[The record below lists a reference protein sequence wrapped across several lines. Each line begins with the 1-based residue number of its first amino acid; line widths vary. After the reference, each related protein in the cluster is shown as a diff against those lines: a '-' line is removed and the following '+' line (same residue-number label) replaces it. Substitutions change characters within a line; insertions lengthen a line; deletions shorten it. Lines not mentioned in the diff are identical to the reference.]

1 MASTF
6 RFVWDGN
13 VLLHETFKRD
23 NSENTE
29 LTTWIFEGFV
39 PTAKLVNGKA
49 YSIISDHLG
58 TPILAI
64 DSEGNEVWN
73 RQLDIYGRVKRE
85 IKASSLG
92 DDVRPF
98 IPFLYQGQ
106 YYDFETNLAYNR
118 FRYYSPEAGAYI
130 SQDPIRL
137 AGGNPTLYGYVKDSN
152 WWVDVFGLIVVYHVT
167 TLEEANSIRQNGV
180 DLSRGSEN
188 LDFNSKGKG
197 AFYVS
202 ESLADTEKYN
212 KYKE

>member
-1 MASTF
+1 M
-6 RFVWDGN
+6 
-13 VLLHETFKRD
+13 
-23 NSENTE
+23 
-29 LTTWIFEGFV
+29 
-39 PTAKLVNGKA
+39 NGKA

-58 TPILAI
+58 TPILAV

-118 FRYYSPEAGAYI
+118 FRYYSPETGAYI

-137 AGGNPTLYGYVKDSN
+137 AGGNPTIYGYVKDNN
-152 WWVDVFGLIVVYHVT
+152 WWLDVFGLEVITSTEIRIMEFTSHGVNRAIERSVAPIDILSAVKKPLKVSDIKIDSEGRSSQRFIGKKAEVVINPT
-167 TLEEANSIRQNGV
+167 T
-180 DLSRGSEN
+180 
-188 LDFNSKGKG
+188 GKIISVNPTSTKK
-197 AFYVS
+197 AKK
-202 ESLADTEKYN
+202 LC
-212 KYKE
+212 KE